1 MKMRKSSTTM
11 PSIGKVNYISFD
23 QLAFEISDFDSLEF
37 NKDGEFYFAKGILDY
52 VTIINKQNDKFIY
65 QVEKIEDKE
74 KVLSIG
80 ENAKFSYIAN
90 VWATPVG
97 MITNSKINFNLKS
110 YPFLQ
115 DEVYLTTNEEY
126 QIIFG
131 TQGEHTL
138 NLGTIAGR
146 FDAQIQ
152 TSKLLTFHSAILG
165 NTGSGKS
172 TTIRQILRAILK
184 QNTNNLHIHVF
195 DIHSEYSEFV
205 DTELNVLDDYSIPLE
220 SLELQDWIN
229 LVKPSDLVQLPILR
243 MAILLG
249 NALKQKKLNEIWLRV
264 YIAYQAYYGIQSDP
278 VAKRTKIVGI
288 LSGTGIDVN
297 QYDSKFANLSPENEK
312 KFVKSLED
320 KMKELEPDSLKDDQ
334 FLQKQINQSVY
345 VVSSFDDLLT
355 GLDFVFYLEESKGN
369 SQARNYSATLET
381 RIKEVQSRYG
391 KLFSGLQI
399 EKNNNPI
406 IVYDVSQLDDDLL
419 LFFVSYISKEL
430 FSYNKSKIISSRD
443 VNVLLLEEA
452 HRYVSKEKDTSQL
465 FEIEI
470 FKRIA
475 REGRK
480 FGIFLWLSSQRPS
493 ELSGTVLSQ
502 INNFLLHR
510 IKNNVDL
517 DYMSKT
523 IPYITQNQLKRLSF
537 LPTGVMYTVG
547 ELFPIPIEI
556 TVYPPDEKFDV
567 TQTPPIKFNN
577 SSN

>member
-1 MKMRKSSTTM
+1 MRKSSTTM
-11 PSIGKVNYISFD
+11 PSIGRVNYISFD

-80 ENAKFSYIAN
+80 ENAKFSYVAN

-97 MITNSKINFNLKS
+97 MITNSKIYFNLKS

-172 TTIRQILRAILK
+172 TTIRQILSAILK

-205 DTELNVLDDYSIPLE
+205 DRELNVLDDYSIPLE

-249 NALKQKKLNEIWLRV
+249 NALKQKKLNKIWLRV

-288 LSGTGIDVN
+288 LSGTGIDVSK
-297 QYDSKFANLSPENEK
+297 YDSKFANMSSENEK
-312 KFVKSLED
+312 NFVKSLED
-320 KMKELEPDSLKDDQ
+320 KMEELEPDSLKDEQ

-399 EKNNNPI
+399 EKKNNPI

-419 LFFVSYISKEL
+419 LFFVSYISKKL
-430 FSYNKSKIISSRD
+430 FNYNKSKIISCRD

-556 TVYPPDEKFDV
+556 SVYPPDEKFDV
-567 TQTPPIKFNN
+567 TQTPPINFN
-577 SSN
+577 SSSN

>member
-1 MKMRKSSTTM
+1 MRKPSTTM

-52 VTIINKQNDKFIY
+52 VTIINKHNDKFIY
-65 QVEKIEDKE
+65 QVERIEDKE

-195 DIHSEYSEFV
+195 DIHGEYSEFV
-205 DTELNVLDDYSIPLE
+205 DRELNVLDDYSIPLE

-249 NALKQKKLNEIWLRV
+249 NALKQKKLNGTWLKV

-297 QYDSKFANLSPENEK
+297 QYDSKYANLSPENEK

-334 FLQKQINQSVY
+334 FLQKQINQSFY

-430 FSYNKSKIISSRD
+430 FNYNKSKIISSRD

>member
-1 MKMRKSSTTM
+1 MRKPSTTM

-195 DIHSEYSEFV
+195 DIHGEYSEFV
-205 DTELNVLDDYSIPLE
+205 DRELNVLDDYSIPLE

-249 NALKQKKLNEIWLRV
+249 NALKQKKLNGIWLKV

-297 QYDSKFANLSPENEK
+297 QYDSKYANLSPENEK

-320 KMKELEPDSLKDDQ
+320 KMEELQPDSLKDDQ

-430 FSYNKSKIISSRD
+430 FNYNKSKIISSRD

>member
-1 MKMRKSSTTM
+1 MRKPSTTM

-172 TTIRQILRAILK
+172 TTIRQILRAVLK

-195 DIHSEYSEFV
+195 DIHGEYSEFV
-205 DTELNVLDDYSIPLE
+205 DRELNVLDDYSIPLE

-249 NALKQKKLNEIWLRV
+249 NALKQKKLNGIWLKV

-297 QYDSKFANLSPENEK
+297 QYDSKYANLSPENEK

-391 KLFSGLQI
+391 KLFSSLQI

-430 FSYNKSKIISSRD
+430 FNYNRSKIISSRD

-567 TQTPPIKFNN
+567 TQTPTIKFNN